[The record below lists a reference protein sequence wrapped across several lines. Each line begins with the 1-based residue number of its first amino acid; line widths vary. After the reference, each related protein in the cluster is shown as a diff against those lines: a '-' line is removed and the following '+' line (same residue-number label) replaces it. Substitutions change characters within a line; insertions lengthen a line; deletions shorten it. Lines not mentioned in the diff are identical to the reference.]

1 MSMHIQQAR
10 PPHVVYERRA
20 EEDRTASIEQGR
32 YVSRDVDYAIVTPA
46 GSKDRV
52 ERVVADWFLMLAG
65 EVKAERWPQTWLDQ
79 LRAGYDAWARGQTP
93 PESGTPL
100 STWPALSPA
109 QVKNWAQIGIRTI
122 EELAEANEEALSA
135 YGMGARDMKARA
147 ILFLENAGDSSAL
160 VAKLRAAEELIT
172 SMQVRMESLEAQLKA
187 SAKASEKPAAAAAL
201 NPTPA
206 PAATQKL

>member
-1 MSMHIQQAR
+1 MSVHIQQAR

-79 LRAGYDAWARGQTP
+79 LRAGYDSWTRGQTP

-122 EELAEANEEALSA
+122 EELAEANEETLSA
-135 YGMGARDMKARA
+135 YGMGSRDMKSRA
-147 ILFLENAGDSSAL
+147 GLFLENAKSDSGPL
-160 VAKLRAAEELIT
+160 VAKLRAAEELIA
-172 SMQVRMESLEAQLKA
+172 SMEVRMKSMEAQLQ
-187 SAKASEKPAAAAAL
+187 AAA
-201 NPTPA
+201 PA
-206 PAATQKL
+206 TAQPVKL

>member
-1 MSMHIQQAR
+1 MSVHIQQAR

-65 EVKAERWPQTWLDQ
+65 EVKAERWPQAWLDQ
-79 LRAGYDAWARGQTP
+79 LRAGYDSWTRGQTP

-122 EELAEANEEALSA
+122 EELAEANEETLSA
-135 YGMGARDMKARA
+135 YGMGSRDMKSRA
-147 ILFLENAGDSSAL
+147 GLFLENAKSDSGPL

-172 SMQVRMESLEAQLKA
+172 SMEVRMKSLESQLQADTPKA
-187 SAKASEKPAAAAAL
+187 SQPHPSAKL
-201 NPTPA
+201 
-206 PAATQKL
+206 

>member
-65 EVKAERWPQTWLDQ
+65 EVKAERWPQAWLDQ
-79 LRAGYDAWARGQTP
+79 LRAGYDSWTRGQTP

-122 EELAEANEEALSA
+122 EELAEANEETLSA
-135 YGMGARDMKARA
+135 YGMGSRDMKSRA
-147 ILFLENAGDSSAL
+147 GLFLENAKSDSGPL
-160 VAKLRAAEELIT
+160 VAKLRAAEELIA
-172 SMQVRMESLEAQLKA
+172 SMEVRMKSMEAQLQ
-187 SAKASEKPAAAAAL
+187 AAA
-201 NPTPA
+201 PA
-206 PAATQKL
+206 TAQPVKL

>member
-1 MSMHIQQAR
+1 MSVHIQQAR

-32 YVSRDVDYAIVTPA
+32 YVSHDVDYAIVTPA

-79 LRAGYDAWARGQTP
+79 LRAGYDAWVRGQTP

-122 EELAEANEEALSA
+122 EELAEANEETLSA
-135 YGMGARDMKARA
+135 YGMGSRDMKSRA
-147 ILFLENAGDSSAL
+147 GLFLENAKSDSGPL

-172 SMQVRMESLEAQLKA
+172 SMEVRMKSLEAQLQA
-187 SAKASEKPAAAAAL
+187 ATPVPAAA
-201 NPTPA
+201 PI
-206 PAATQKL
+206 KL

>member
-65 EVKAERWPQTWLDQ
+65 EVKAERWPQAWLDQ
-79 LRAGYDAWARGQTP
+79 LRAGYDAWTRGQTP

-135 YGMGARDMKARA
+135 YGMGSRDMKSRA
-147 ILFLENAGDSSAL
+147 GLFLENAKSDSGPL

-187 SAKASEKPAAAAAL
+187 SAKASEKPAAA

-206 PAATQKL
+206 PTKL

>member
-1 MSMHIQQAR
+1 MSVHIQQAR

-20 EEDRTASIEQGR
+20 EEDRAASIEQGR

-52 ERVVADWFLMLAG
+52 ERVVSDWFLMLAG
-65 EVKAERWPQTWLDQ
+65 EVKAERWPQVWLDQ
-79 LRAGYDAWARGQTP
+79 LRAGYDSWTRGQTP

-135 YGMGARDMKARA
+135 YGMGSRDMKSRA
-147 ILFLENAGDSSAL
+147 GLFLENAKSDSGPL
-160 VAKLRAAEELIT
+160 VAKLRAAEELIA
-172 SMQVRMESLEAQLKA
+172 SMEVRMKSLEAQLQ
-187 SAKASEKPAAAAAL
+187 AAV
-201 NPTPA
+201 
-206 PAATQKL
+206 PAATSATAPVKL

>member
-1 MSMHIQQAR
+1 MSVHIQQAR
-10 PPHVVYERRA
+10 PPHVIFERRA
-20 EEDRTASIEQGR
+20 EEDRQASIEAGR
-32 YVSRDVDYAIVTPA
+32 YVSRDVDYAIVTPS

-122 EELAEANEEALSA
+122 EELAEANEETLSA
-135 YGMGARDMKARA
+135 YGMGSRDMKSRA
-147 ILFLENAGDSSAL
+147 GLFLENAKSDSGPL
-160 VAKLRAAEELIT
+160 VAKLRAAEELIA
-172 SMQVRMESLEAQLKA
+172 SMEVRMKSMEAQLQ
-187 SAKASEKPAAAAAL
+187 AAA
-201 NPTPA
+201 PTTAQPV
-206 PAATQKL
+206 KL

>member
-79 LRAGYDAWARGQTP
+79 LRAGYESWTRGQTP

-122 EELAEANEEALSA
+122 EELAEANEETLSA
-135 YGMGARDMKARA
+135 YGMGSRDMKSRA
-147 ILFLENAGDSSAL
+147 GLFLENAKSDSGPL
-160 VAKLRAAEELIT
+160 VAKLRAAEELIA
-172 SMQVRMESLEAQLKA
+172 SMEVRMKSMEAQLQA
-187 SAKASEKPAAAAAL
+187 AAPVPAAA
-201 NPTPA
+201 PV
-206 PAATQKL
+206 KL

>member
-65 EVKAERWPQTWLDQ
+65 EVKAERWPQAWLDQ
-79 LRAGYDAWARGQTP
+79 LRAGYDSWTRGQTP

-109 QVKNWAQIGIRTI
+109 QVKNWAQVGLRTI

-147 ILFLENAGDSSAL
+147 GLFLENAKSDSGPL
-160 VAKLRAAEELIT
+160 VAKLRAAEELIA
-172 SMQVRMESLEAQLKA
+172 SMEVRMKSMEAQLQ
-187 SAKASEKPAAAAAL
+187 AAA
-201 NPTPA
+201 PTTAQPV
-206 PAATQKL
+206 KL

>member
-1 MSMHIQQAR
+1 MSVHIQQAR

-20 EEDRTASIEQGR
+20 EEDRAASIEQGR

-52 ERVVADWFLMLAG
+52 ERVVSDWFLMLAG
-65 EVKAERWPQTWLDQ
+65 EVKAERWPQVWLDQ
-79 LRAGYDAWARGQTP
+79 LRAGYDSWTRGQTP

-122 EELAEANEEALSA
+122 EELAEANEETLSA
-135 YGMGARDMKARA
+135 YGMGSRDMKSRA
-147 ILFLENAGDSSAL
+147 ALFLENAKSDSGPL
-160 VAKLRAAEELIT
+160 VAKLRAAEELIA
-172 SMQVRMESLEAQLKA
+172 SMEVRMKSMEAQLQA
-187 SAKASEKPAAAAAL
+187 AAPSEKTVLTKPL
-201 NPTPA
+201 
-206 PAATQKL
+206 

>member
-1 MSMHIQQAR
+1 MSVHIQQAR

-20 EEDRTASIEQGR
+20 EEDRAASIEQGR

-52 ERVVADWFLMLAG
+52 ERVVSDWFLMLAG
-65 EVKAERWPQTWLDQ
+65 EVKAERWPQVWLDQ
-79 LRAGYDAWARGQTP
+79 LRAGYDSWTRGQTP

-109 QVKNWAQIGIRTI
+109 QAKNWAQIGIRTI

-135 YGMGARDMKARA
+135 YGMGSRDMKSRA
-147 ILFLENAGDSSAL
+147 GLFLENAKSDSGPL
-160 VAKLRAAEELIT
+160 VAKLRAAEELIA
-172 SMQVRMESLEAQLKA
+172 SMEVRMKSLEAQLQ
-187 SAKASEKPAAAAAL
+187 AAV
-201 NPTPA
+201 
-206 PAATQKL
+206 PAATSATAPVKL

>member
-1 MSMHIQQAR
+1 MSVHIQQAR

-65 EVKAERWPQTWLDQ
+65 EVKAERWPQVWLDQ
-79 LRAGYDAWARGQTP
+79 LRAGYDSWTRGQTP

-122 EELAEANEEALSA
+122 EELAEANEETLSA
-135 YGMGARDMKARA
+135 YGMGSRDMKSRA
-147 ILFLENAGDSSAL
+147 GLFLENAKSDSGPL
-160 VAKLRAAEELIT
+160 VAKLRAAEELIA
-172 SMQVRMESLEAQLKA
+172 SMEVRMKSMEAQLQ
-187 SAKASEKPAAAAAL
+187 AAA
-201 NPTPA
+201 PTTAQPV
-206 PAATQKL
+206 KL

>member
-122 EELAEANEEALSA
+122 EELAEANEETLSA
-135 YGMGARDMKARA
+135 YGMGSRDMKSRA
-147 ILFLENAGDSSAL
+147 GLFLENAKSDSGPL
-160 VAKLRAAEELIT
+160 VAKLRAAEELIA
-172 SMQVRMESLEAQLKA
+172 SMEVRMKSMEAQLQA
-187 SAKASEKPAAAAAL
+187 ATPVPAAA
-201 NPTPA
+201 PI
-206 PAATQKL
+206 KL

>member
-1 MSMHIQQAR
+1 MSVHIQQAR

-20 EEDRTASIEQGR
+20 EEDRAASIEQGR

-52 ERVVADWFLMLAG
+52 ERVVSDWFLMLAG
-65 EVKAERWPQTWLDQ
+65 EVKAERWPQVWLDQ
-79 LRAGYDAWARGQTP
+79 LRAGYDSWTRGQTP

-100 STWPALSPA
+100 ATWPALSPA

-135 YGMGARDMKARA
+135 YGMGSRDMKSRA
-147 ILFLENAGDSSAL
+147 GLFLENAKSDSGPL
-160 VAKLRAAEELIT
+160 VAKLRAAEELIA
-172 SMQVRMESLEAQLKA
+172 SMEVRMKSLEAQLQA
-187 SAKASEKPAAAAAL
+187 FAPVPAAAPAL
-201 NPTPA
+201 NPAPA
-206 PAATQKL
+206 PAAVQKL

>member
-52 ERVVADWFLMLAG
+52 ERVVTDWFLMLAG

-122 EELAEANEEALSA
+122 EELAEANEETLSA
-135 YGMGARDMKARA
+135 YGMGSRDMKSRA
-147 ILFLENAGDSSAL
+147 GLFLENAKSDSGPL
-160 VAKLRAAEELIT
+160 VAKLRAAEELIA
-172 SMQVRMESLEAQLKA
+172 SMEVRMKSMEAQLQ
-187 SAKASEKPAAAAAL
+187 AAAPVSAA
-201 NPTPA
+201 A
-206 PAATQKL
+206 PVKL

>member
-79 LRAGYDAWARGQTP
+79 LRAGYDSWARGQTP
-93 PESGTPL
+93 PESGIPL

-122 EELAEANEEALSA
+122 EELAEANEETLSA
-135 YGMGARDMKARA
+135 YGMGSRDMKSRA
-147 ILFLENAGDSSAL
+147 GLFLENAKSDSGPL
-160 VAKLRAAEELIT
+160 VAKLRAAEELIA
-172 SMQVRMESLEAQLKA
+172 SMEVRMKSMEAQLQ
-187 SAKASEKPAAAAAL
+187 AAA
-201 NPTPA
+201 PKSTA
-206 PAATQKL
+206 PVKL

>member
-1 MSMHIQQAR
+1 MSVHIQQAR

-20 EEDRTASIEQGR
+20 EEDRSASIEQGR

-65 EVKAERWPQTWLDQ
+65 EVKAERWPQAWLDQ
-79 LRAGYDAWARGQTP
+79 LRAGYDSWTRGQTP

-122 EELAEANEEALSA
+122 EELAEVNEEALSA
-135 YGMGARDMKARA
+135 YGMGSRDMKSRA
-147 ILFLENAGDSSAL
+147 ALFLENAKSDSGPL

-172 SMQVRMESLEAQLKA
+172 SMEVRMKSLEAQLQA
-187 SAKASEKPAAAAAL
+187 AVPAAA
-201 NPTPA
+201 PVPV
-206 PAATQKL
+206 KL

>member
-20 EEDRTASIEQGR
+20 EEDRSASIEQGR
-32 YVSRDVDYAIVTPA
+32 YVSRDADYAIVTPA

-79 LRAGYDAWARGQTP
+79 LRAGYDTWARGQTP

-109 QVKNWAQIGIRTI
+109 QVKNWAQVGLRTI

-135 YGMGARDMKARA
+135 YGMGSRDMKSRA
-147 ILFLENAGDSSAL
+147 GLFLENAKSDSGPL
-160 VAKLRAAEELIT
+160 VAKLRAAEELIF
-172 SMQVRMESLEAQLKA
+172 SMEVRMKSMEAQLQ
-187 SAKASEKPAAAAAL
+187 AAASTVEKTAL
-201 NPTPA
+201 TKP
-206 PAATQKL
+206 L

>member
-1 MSMHIQQAR
+1 MSVHIQQAR

-65 EVKAERWPQTWLDQ
+65 EVKAERWPQAWLDQ
-79 LRAGYDAWARGQTP
+79 LRAGYDSWTRGQTP
-93 PESGTPL
+93 PKSSTPL

-109 QVKNWAQIGIRTI
+109 QVKNWAQIGLRTI

-135 YGMGARDMKARA
+135 YGMGARDMKSRA
-147 ILFLENAGDSSAL
+147 GLFLENAKSDSGPL
-160 VAKLRAAEELIT
+160 VAKLRAAEELIF
-172 SMQVRMESLEAQLKA
+172 SMEVRMKSLEAQLQ
-187 SAKASEKPAAAAAL
+187 AAA
-201 NPTPA
+201 PKSTA
-206 PAATQKL
+206 PVKL

>member
-1 MSMHIQQAR
+1 MSVHIQQAR

-65 EVKAERWPQTWLDQ
+65 EVKAERWPQAWLDQ
-79 LRAGYDAWARGQTP
+79 LRAGYDSWTRGQTP

-122 EELAEANEEALSA
+122 EELAEANEETLSA
-135 YGMGARDMKARA
+135 YGMGSRDMKSRA
-147 ILFLENAGDSSAL
+147 GLFLENAKSDSGPL
-160 VAKLRAAEELIT
+160 VAKLRAAEELIA
-172 SMQVRMESLEAQLKA
+172 SMEVRMKSMEAQLQ
-187 SAKASEKPAAAAAL
+187 AAA
-201 NPTPA
+201 PTTAQPV
-206 PAATQKL
+206 KL

>member
-1 MSMHIQQAR
+1 MSVHIQQAR

-20 EEDRTASIEQGR
+20 EEDRSASIEQGR

-109 QVKNWAQIGIRTI
+109 QVKNWAQIGLRTI
-122 EELAEANEEALSA
+122 EELAEANEETLSA
-135 YGMGARDMKARA
+135 YGMGSRDMKSRA
-147 ILFLENAGDSSAL
+147 GLFLENAKSDSGPL
-160 VAKLRAAEELIT
+160 VAKLRAAEELIA
-172 SMQVRMESLEAQLKA
+172 SMEVRMKSMEAQLQ
-187 SAKASEKPAAAAAL
+187 AAA
-201 NPTPA
+201 PA
-206 PAATQKL
+206 TAQPVKL

>member
-52 ERVVADWFLMLAG
+52 ERVVADWFLMLAV

-79 LRAGYDAWARGQTP
+79 LRAGYDAWTRGQTP

-109 QVKNWAQIGIRTI
+109 QVKNWAQIGLRTI

-135 YGMGARDMKARA
+135 YGMGSRDMKSRA
-147 ILFLENAGDSSAL
+147 GLFLENAKSDSGPL
-160 VAKLRAAEELIT
+160 VAKLRAAEELIA
-172 SMQVRMESLEAQLKA
+172 SMEVRMKSLEAQLQ
-187 SAKASEKPAAAAAL
+187 AAA
-201 NPTPA
+201 PTAGKTVLPK
-206 PAATQKL
+206 PL

>member
-1 MSMHIQQAR
+1 MSVHIQQAR

-20 EEDRTASIEQGR
+20 EEDRSASIEQGR

-65 EVKAERWPQTWLDQ
+65 EVKAERWPQAWLDQ
-79 LRAGYDAWARGQTP
+79 LRAGYESWTRGQTP

-122 EELAEANEEALSA
+122 EELAEANEETLSA
-135 YGMGARDMKARA
+135 YGMGSRDMKARA
-147 ILFLENAGDSSAL
+147 GLFLENAKSDSGPL
-160 VAKLRAAEELIT
+160 VAKLHAAEELIA
-172 SMQVRMESLEAQLKA
+172 SMEVRMKSMEAQLQ
-187 SAKASEKPAAAAAL
+187 AAA
-201 NPTPA
+201 PKSTA
-206 PAATQKL
+206 PVKL

>member
-1 MSMHIQQAR
+1 MSVHIQQAR

-20 EEDRTASIEQGR
+20 EEDRSASIEQGR

-52 ERVVADWFLMLAG
+52 ERVVSDWFLMLAG

-79 LRAGYDAWARGQTP
+79 LRASYDAWARGQTP

-122 EELAEANEEALSA
+122 EELAEANEETLSA
-135 YGMGARDMKARA
+135 YGMGSRDMKSRA
-147 ILFLENAGDSSAL
+147 GLFLENAKSDSGPL
-160 VAKLRAAEELIT
+160 VAKLRAAEELIA
-172 SMQVRMESLEAQLKA
+172 SMEVRMKSMEAQLQ
-187 SAKASEKPAAAAAL
+187 AAA
-201 NPTPA
+201 PA
-206 PAATQKL
+206 TAQPVKL

>member
-1 MSMHIQQAR
+1 MSVHIQQAR

-65 EVKAERWPQTWLDQ
+65 EVKAERWPQVWLDQ
-79 LRAGYDAWARGQTP
+79 LRAGYDSWTRGQTP

-122 EELAEANEEALSA
+122 EELAEANEETLSA
-135 YGMGARDMKARA
+135 YGMGSRDMKSRA
-147 ILFLENAGDSSAL
+147 GLFLENAKSDSGPL
-160 VAKLRAAEELIT
+160 VAKLRAAEELIA
-172 SMQVRMESLEAQLKA
+172 SMEVRMKSMEAQLQ
-187 SAKASEKPAAAAAL
+187 AAA
-201 NPTPA
+201 PA
-206 PAATQKL
+206 TAQPVKL

>member
-52 ERVVADWFLMLAG
+52 ERVVSDWFLMLAG
-65 EVKAERWPQTWLDQ
+65 EVKAERWPQVWLDQ
-79 LRAGYDAWARGQTP
+79 LRAGYDSWTRGQTP

-122 EELAEANEEALSA
+122 EELAEANEETLSA
-135 YGMGARDMKARA
+135 YGMGSRDMKSRA
-147 ILFLENAGDSSAL
+147 GLFLENAKSDSGPL
-160 VAKLRAAEELIT
+160 VAKLRAAEELIFA
-172 SMQVRMESLEAQLKA
+172 MEVRMKSLEAQLQ
-187 SAKASEKPAAAAAL
+187 AA
-201 NPTPA
+201 A
-206 PAATQKL
+206 PAATKTVLTKPL